1 VGFIGPTF
9 FVGDMTAN
17 EVQVIDQIRS
27 LAEPVLRSEGL
38 ELVEVQY
45 RREAPGW
52 VLRLF
57 IDRDPDLGP
66 VSQAGENAPPS
77 VGSRVTIEDC
87 VAASREIGRLLDVED
102 VVPTAYTLEVSSPG
116 LDRPLTKPRDYER
129 FSGRSV
135 RVRYKGPEGRRK
147 VKGRLLG
154 LVDGMIRVETDGG
167 PLSIP
172 LDQAERVQLE
182 PEVFF
187 DRTT

>member
-1 VGFIGPTF
+1 
-9 FVGDMTAN
+9 
-17 EVQVIDQIRS
+17 
-27 LAEPVLRSEGL
+27 
-38 ELVEVQY
+38 
-45 RREAPGW
+45 
-52 VLRLF
+52 
-57 IDRDPDLGP
+57 
-66 VSQAGENAPPS
+66 
-77 VGSRVTIEDC
+77 

-172 LDQAERVQLE
+172 LEQAERVQLE